1 MLRVRTVANA
11 NLLIG
16 LLAAVAVLSRW
27 DARAQ
32 APSPPATRAAPPDAA
47 IESARVAFEA
57 LAETE
62 RKDLQDA
69 LVWTGEYAGVVDG
82 TFGRNSYA
90 SIMAY
95 QRRSGRTPDG
105 VLDQKAR
112 ADLRE
117 AGRRVREA
125 AGFRLLDDTRS
136 GVQIGVPTRILTKED
151 VNPNGGSRWQSADGR
166 ITLDTR
172 TADGGDGAVQA
183 LFDRNLSIQTAG
195 RKVTYKLLRPDFF
208 VVAGETATGRF
219 YTRYSSGPSG
229 LRGFSIG
236 YDKALS
242 KDADR
247 LVAAIANSF
256 VPFPP
261 SLPPQGV
268 AEAKAE
274 TLPAMAGTGLAVTPR
289 RVLTWMR
296 LGDCP
301 GMQVAGMKPMQVRAV
316 ADGPTI
322 LDLTADVPSVPLR
335 LATEPLQP
343 KSRLL
348 VLAYRAQGADTNL
361 VAVPGVSD
369 AATVLAPL
377 QPGSLGAPVFDT
389 AGRLRGLV
397 ASMPDARK
405 ATAGIIPPSRFRL
418 ATEGLSEFL
427 GTPAPEPQQDAASV
441 RTAGEIARTVRA
453 AVVPVACSS

>member
-1 MLRVRTVANA
+1 MLRVRKVAST
-11 NLLIG
+11 NLLVG
-16 LLAAVAVLSRW
+16 LLVAVGMLSRS
-27 DARAQ
+27 DVRAQ
-32 APSPPATRAAPPDAA
+32 APSPPAARAPTPDAA
-47 IESARVAFEA
+47 IETARVAFEA
-57 LAETE
+57 LEETE
-62 RKDLQDA
+62 RKELQDA
-69 LVWTGEYAGVVDG
+69 LLWTGDYAGVVDG
-82 TFGRNSYA
+82 TFGRNSYT
-90 SIMAY
+90 SIVAY

-105 VLDQKAR
+105 VLDQRAR
-112 ADLRE
+112 TDLRE
-117 AGRRVREA
+117 AGRRAREA
-125 AGFRLLDDTRS
+125 AGFKVLEDTRS
-136 GVQIGVPTRILTKED
+136 GVRIGVPARILAKED

-172 TADGGDGAVQA
+172 TADGGDGALQA
-183 LFDRNLSIQTAG
+183 LFDRNLSIQTSG

-219 YTRYSSGPSG
+219 YTRYGSGPNG

-261 SLPPQGV
+261 SLPPQVV

-274 TLPAMAGTGLAVTPR
+274 ALPAMAGTGLAVAPR

-296 LGDCP
+296 PGDCP
-301 GMQVAGMKPMQVRAV
+301 GMQVAGMKPMQVRVV

-322 LDLTADVPSVPLR
+322 LDLTAEVPSVPLR
-335 LATEPLQP
+335 LASEPPQP

-348 VLAYRAQGADTNL
+348 VLAYRAHGADNNL

-369 AATVLAPL
+369 ASTVLAPL
-377 QPGSLGAPVFDT
+377 QLGSLGAPVFDT

-418 ATEGLSEFL
+418 ATEGLPEFL
-427 GTPAPEPQQDAASV
+427 GTPASELQHDAASV
-441 RTAGEIARTVRA
+441 RTAGEIVRDVRA
-453 AVVPVACSS
+453 AVVPVVCSS